1 MTTKMK
7 RKKFFLLFPSSKPH
21 QIQLPTHM
29 TCIAQRHS
37 CKDQAIKLK
46 ATYSNRNIMHYYLI
60 QTQYNTTGNDI

>member
-7 RKKFFLLFPSSKPH
+7 RKKFFLLFPPKPH

-29 TCIAQRHS
+29 TCIAQCHS

-46 ATYSNRNIMHYYLI
+46 ATYSNRNIMHYYFI
-60 QTQYNTTGNDI
+60 QTRYNTTGNVI